1 MKKLTLSFLILIL
14 LTGKTFSQKTEEK
27 EDVTKKTYIG
37 AGVIVNTRMGINT
50 TTIEGFK
57 NKVAYS
63 PLGDIGISG
72 AFIFEG
78 NAGFVL
84 NLLSSNYVYGIYP
97 HNDDQAVTTVT
108 LNSMAINPV
117 FWYYGFYIG
126 YNYVFSV
133 DGKTED
139 GNFPFLE
146 PQSFHE
152 ICAGAMIPVYE
163 NAFGRLNFNIAANYA
178 LSYAQEGMIG
188 NLKASIQPVSFA
200 LGFSYYFKFIL
211 D

>member
-1 MKKLTLSFLILIL
+1 MKNLTISLFLLIL
-14 LTGKTFSQKTEEK
+14 LTVSTFSQKAEEK

-37 AGVIVNTRMGINT
+37 AGVLVNTRMGINT

-78 NAGFVL
+78 NVGFML
-84 NLLSSNYVYGIYP
+84 NILSSNYVYGIYP
-97 HNDDQAVTTVT
+97 HDNDQAVTTVK

-133 DGKTED
+133 DGSAKD
-139 GNFPFLE
+139 GSFPFLE

-152 ICAGAMIPVYE
+152 ITAGAMIPVYE

-178 LSYAQEGMIG
+178 LSYAQEGNVG
-188 NLKASIQPVSFA
+188 NLKASTQPVSFA
-200 LGFSYYFKFIL
+200 LGFSYYFKFLL